1 MKHVSIVRYEQED
14 ELEALVNQWIQEHE
28 EEILEIIDISYEQY
42 GDLFT
47 AVLTYEERKWFM
59 KVIHMIV
66 WIEFNN
72 K

>member
-1 MKHVSIVRYEQED
+1 MRIKYTDYNRGGDIMKHVSIVRYEQED

-47 AVLTYEERKWFM
+47 AVLTYEERK
-59 KVIHMIV
+59 
-66 WIEFNN
+66 
-72 K
+72 